1 MRIHVVQPGD
11 TITGISNEYGVPV
24 NRIVSDNGLL
34 DPGRL
39 VVGQAL
45 IILIPETTYT
55 VAPGDTLISVSERFG
70 ISPLTLVQNNL
81 ELAVDPQLKVGQVL
95 TIKFEGTKRRTIAIN
110 GYAYPFIN
118 RNVLLRSLPLL
129 TRLTIF
135 GYGFNLNGE
144 LTTIDDQPLIN
155 LAYQFRTA
163 PVMLLSAIDE
173 NDVFNSYLASVLF
186 QTPALQDKVLDNVI
200 SVMTTKGYLGL
211 DIDFEF
217 IPPEDREGFIAF
229 VQKAAS
235 RLNPLGYFVNTDLAP
250 KTSADQAGL
259 LYESHDYA
267 AIGAASNTVLLMT
280 YEWGYT
286 YGPPMAVAPLNRVR
300 EVVEYA
306 VTEIPVERIFMG
318 IPNYGYVWPLPF
330 EQGITQATTIGNEYA
345 VSLARQ
351 NGVSIQFDELGQS
364 PWFEYTE
371 QTERRVVWFEDV
383 RSIQAKFNLID
394 EFSLFGGAYWNLMR
408 PFNQNWAFLSAVYDI
423 LKTVNP

>member
-135 GYGFNLNGE
+135 GH
-144 LTTIDDQPLIN
+144 
-155 LAYQFRTA
+155 
-163 PVMLLSAIDE
+163 
-173 NDVFNSYLASVLF
+173 SVL
-186 QTPALQDKVLDNVI
+186 I
-200 SVMTTKGYLGL
+200 
-211 DIDFEF
+211 
-217 IPPEDREGFIAF
+217 
-229 VQKAAS
+229 
-235 RLNPLGYFVNTDLAP
+235 
-250 KTSADQAGL
+250 
-259 LYESHDYA
+259 
-267 AIGAASNTVLLMT
+267 
-280 YEWGYT
+280 
-286 YGPPMAVAPLNRVR
+286 
-300 EVVEYA
+300 
-306 VTEIPVERIFMG
+306 
-318 IPNYGYVWPLPF
+318 
-330 EQGITQATTIGNEYA
+330 
-345 VSLARQ
+345 
-351 NGVSIQFDELGQS
+351 
-364 PWFEYTE
+364 
-371 QTERRVVWFEDV
+371 
-383 RSIQAKFNLID
+383 
-394 EFSLFGGAYWNLMR
+394 
-408 PFNQNWAFLSAVYDI
+408 
-423 LKTVNP
+423 